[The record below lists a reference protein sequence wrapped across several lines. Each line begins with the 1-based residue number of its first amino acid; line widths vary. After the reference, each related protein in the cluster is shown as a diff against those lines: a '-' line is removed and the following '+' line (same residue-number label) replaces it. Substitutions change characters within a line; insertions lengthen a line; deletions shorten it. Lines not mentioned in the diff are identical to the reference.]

1 MTQIDAPP
9 FFPAL
14 RGLGY
19 QFRLIGWI
27 SFWMKLALAVIS
39 LIIVVFASSSAGSR
53 SPVTGQAVAAAANIN
68 IGIPFLIGGVV
79 CLVIS
84 LVWSFVYTR
93 LGRRLVIPTPRMQPS
108 KSETSRTIK
117 LALTTD
123 LIGMLLMVIGGESIG
138 GVLLGK
144 ALSQGVGSFINIDPS
159 RFIQPSDLLVLLS
172 CIHGL
177 TGLFIGIATSL
188 WLLQQTVMQRPAAGN
203 MAEKNV

>member
-1 MTQIDAPP
+1 MTRTDAPP

-39 LIIVVFASSSAGSR
+39 LIIVIFASSTASSR
-53 SPVTGQAVAAAANIN
+53 SPVTGQVAAAANIN

-84 LVWSFVYTR
+84 LVWSFIYTR

-188 WLLQQTVMQRPAAGN
+188 WLLQQTVMQRPAAVD
-203 MAEKNV
+203 MAEKDV